1 MKINKLLIA
10 THNPG
15 KFKEISR
22 HLSVLQIKLLSLADL
37 GIKDDFEETG
47 KTYQENSLG
56 KAKFYHQ
63 LSGLP
68 SLADDSGLSVEALNG
83 EPGINSRT
91 WPGYR
96 ASDEELLKMLLAKME
111 KVPPDK
117 RQASF
122 VTVVAFVDKDK
133 EIVSQGEIKGTIAQE
148 LICPIEEGF
157 PYSSVFYPQG
167 YKQVFSQLTTDEK
180 NAISH
185 RGLALEEFIKQIKIL
200 C

>member
-1 MKINKLLIA
+1 MIIKELLIA

-15 KFKEISR
+15 KFKEISC
-22 HLSVLQIKLLSLADL
+22 HLSGLEIKLLSLADL

-47 KTYQENSLG
+47 KTYQENALG

-96 ASDEELLKMLLAKME
+96 ASDQELLKMLLAKM
-111 KVPPDK
+111 K
-117 RQASF
+117 
-122 VTVVAFVDKDK
+122 K
-133 EIVSQGEIKGTIAQE
+133 EAPHLFGPGKEQT
-148 LICPIEEGF
+148 
-157 PYSSVFYPQG
+157 
-167 YKQVFSQLTTDEK
+167 
-180 NAISH
+180 
-185 RGLALEEFIKQIKIL
+185 
-200 C
+200 